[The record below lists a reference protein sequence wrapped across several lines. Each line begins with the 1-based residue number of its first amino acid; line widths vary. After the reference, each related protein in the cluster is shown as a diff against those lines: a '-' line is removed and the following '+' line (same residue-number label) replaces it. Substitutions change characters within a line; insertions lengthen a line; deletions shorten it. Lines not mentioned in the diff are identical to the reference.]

1 MARWRLTQPHYL
13 QVPGTEWEY
22 KETDRETN
30 RQARKVYEV
39 PLYLDPRDAAD
50 WNYRSEEAIIVSNK
64 FNPAFRRDV
73 VFTGPPTP
81 DMEPLDDEAKEITQ
95 GYIDSGAWTNPID
108 SLNMNYSQSVL
119 SDFERR
125 MAELLANMPN
135 LVKPQAPPSMSL
147 GAISVQDFEKLQ
159 KQVATLMERNAQLE
173 EALIEK
179 KAASR
184 RV

>member
-30 RQARKVYEV
+30 RQARKVFEV

-64 FNPAFRRDV
+64 FDPAFRRDF

-81 DMEPLDDEAKEITQ
+81 DMEPLDDEAKKITQ
-95 GYIDSGAWTNPID
+95 GYIDSGAWVHPID

-119 SDFERR
+119 SDFERQI
-125 MAELLANMPN
+125 AGLLAGAVQKAGPPQN
-135 LVKPQAPPSMSL
+135 L
-147 GAISVQDFEKLQ
+147 SVGGVSQESFDRLQ
-159 KQVATLMERNAQLE
+159 EQVAKLMEQNSRLQEQLT
-173 EALIEK
+173 EK
-179 KAASR
+179 PKAAGR
-184 RV
+184 RY